1 MSTLTQTSVRSLVDE
16 LNGMIL
22 QGQIL
27 DAFEKFYAENVVM
40 SDNGI
45 DPREGKAV
53 NRAYEEAFVG
63 GLTAFRGAEIKN
75 IAVNEETGVAMVEWF
90 FDYTHKDWGD
100 MTYTQVAVQHWQ
112 DGQIVKETFYHA

>member
-1 MSTLTQTSVRSLVDE
+1 MSVRTHVDE
-16 LNGMIL
+16 LNSMIL

-27 DAFEKFYAENVVM
+27 DAFEKFYAEEVVM
-40 SDNGI
+40 SDNGV
-45 DPREGKAV
+45 DPREGKDV
-53 NRAYEEAFVG
+53 CRTYEEAFVG

-100 MTYTQVAVQHWQ
+100 MAYSQVAVQEWK